1 MSRDRP
7 FSATFTNPDGK
18 HCDNNRNFPM
28 FIHRATNAC
37 KDQLPTPSEEPRG
50 FRVRFEVL
58 GPLSVLDCA
67 NGAGRSLLPS
77 ASKKRILLA
86 SLLSRVNEVVSTE
99 SLIAEIWG
107 DQPPAKA
114 RGALHVYMAQ
124 LRNGLFENV
133 GGDRQATIITDGP
146 GYLLRLEGAGFD
158 QHEFESLMGR
168 ARSLQD
174 RGQLA
179 DAADTVRRAL
189 DLWRGP
195 ALAGLTDGTMLGVF
209 ATCLDEEY
217 VAALELRLEIDLLL
231 GRHRSVIAELIRLVH
246 DYPLRETFYRQLMLA
261 FYRSERQADAL
272 NCFVQLRTRLR
283 EELGVEPCRPIQQL
297 HQAVLSADPAL
308 DRHMADVA
316 AS

>member
-1 MSRDRP
+1 M
-7 FSATFTNPDGK
+7 
-18 HCDNNRNFPM
+18 
-28 FIHRATNAC
+28 
-37 KDQLPTPSEEPRG
+37 
-50 FRVRFEVL
+50 RFEVL
-58 GPLSVLDCA
+58 GPLSAVDCV
-67 NGAGRSLLPS
+67 NGARRSLLPS

-86 SLLSRVNEVVSTE
+86 ALLSRVDEVVSVQ
-99 SLIAEIWG
+99 SLISEIWG
-107 DQPPAKA
+107 DQPPPKA

-124 LRNGLFENV
+124 LRNGLAESAAV
-133 GGDRQATIITDGP
+133 DRQATIITEGP
-146 GYLLRLEGAGFD
+146 GYLLRLGSAEFD
-158 QHEFESLMGR
+158 QHEFELLLGR
-168 ARSLQD
+168 ARSLLD
-174 RGQLA
+174 NGRLM

-195 ALAGLTDGTMLGVF
+195 ALAGLTEGTMLGVF

-272 NCFVQLRTRLR
+272 NCFLELRRRLR

-308 DRHMADVA
+308 DRHMADIA